1 MSTHAAFAL
10 PFVLFPTFVLFSA
23 FDMLP
28 KIAKIGV
35 MVSGEGRGTN
45 FSAIQSAIEGGDLH
59 ARIALLV
66 STNDTHG
73 AVVRA
78 REAGITTLVL
88 APEDFA
94 TREDWEHRVADA
106 LYQEGASLVCLAG
119 YLRYI
124 SSVLLE
130 AFPRRIINVHPSLLP
145 AFGGQGM
152 YGLRL
157 HRAVLEHGCKVSGCT
172 VHFVD
177 ERYDSGPIIAQAC
190 VPVEDNDSPES
201 LQERVQLQEHRLYPQ
216 CIELV
221 AQDQLRFENRRIKK
235 KG

>member
-1 MSTHAAFAL
+1 MWRDLVVQS
-10 PFVLFPTFVLFSA
+10 PFFET
-23 FDMLP
+23 DMLS
-28 KIAKIGV
+28 KTAKIGV

-45 FSAIQSAIEGGDLH
+45 FSAIQGAVERGDLN
-59 ARIALLV
+59 ARVALLV
-66 STNDTHG
+66 STNIDHG
-73 AVVRA
+73 AVARA
-78 REAGITTLVL
+78 REAGIATLVL
-88 APEDFA
+88 PPGEFA
-94 TREDWEHRVADA
+94 AREAWEHRVADA
-106 LYQEGASLVCLAG
+106 FYQEGVSLVCLAG

-157 HRAVLEHGCKVSGCT
+157 HRAVLDHGCKVSGCT

-190 VPVEDNDSPES
+190 VPVEDSDSPES
-201 LQERVQLQEHRLYPQ
+201 LQERVQMQEHRLYPQ
-216 CIELV
+216 CIDMV
-221 AQDQLRFENRRIKK
+221 VRDQLRFENRRIRK